1 MKIGILG
8 AGNVGSALGRSFAR
22 CGHEVMYGVRDAS
35 KPDVVSL
42 VAETGA
48 GAKAGTIAEASQFG
62 EVVVLSV
69 HWGAVRDVLA
79 AAGDLSGKIL
89 LDCTNPLK
97 PRLEGLELGL
107 TTSGGETVAEWA
119 PGAKIVKIFNTIG
132 AEIMLDTTF
141 PEGRPAILYCGDDAD
156 AKRTA
161 AGLAD
166 AIGFEPIDLG
176 PLEQSR
182 YLEPYAMVWIRL
194 AFAQGLGRNFAFRL
208 MRR

>member
-22 CGHEVMYGVRDAS
+22 NGHEIMYGVRDAS

-42 VAETGA
+42 VVET
-48 GAKAGTIAEASQFG
+48 GAKAGSVADAAQFG

-69 HWGAVRDVLA
+69 HWGAVRDVIS
-79 AAGDLSGKIL
+79 AAGDLAGKVL

-97 PRLEGLELGL
+97 PQLAGLELGL
-107 TTSGGETVAEWA
+107 TTSGGETVAARA
-119 PGAKIVKIFNTIG
+119 PGAKVVKIFNTIG
-132 AEIMLDTTF
+132 AEVMLDATF
-141 PEGRPAILYCGDDAD
+141 TEGRPSLLYCGDDAG
-156 AKRTA
+156 AKQVA
-161 AGLAD
+161 AELASG
-166 AIGFEPIDLG
+166 IGFDPINLG
-176 PLEQSR
+176 PLDQSR

-194 AFAQGLGRNFAFRL
+194 AFAQGLGRNFAFSL